1 MPKITSIQAQKNNPE
16 RVNIYLDGEFAFGI
30 SQEVLLKHGLT
41 KGSELDEQKKQAVL
55 EEEELGKELERAYR
69 YLSYRPRSRFEMEQ
83 YFNKHDTPND
93 LVRMVLEK
101 LEARDYI
108 DDEAFAAWWVEE
120 RLDARPKGSLAL
132 RQELSQKGID
142 RKVIDKTLAYYQDRI
157 ESEEI
162 VEEVVEKALKRYQKY
177 QGRTLRWKLWQ
188 YLARRGYNSE
198 TIRQAVD
205 KVLK

>member
-1 MPKITSIQAQKNNPE
+1 
-16 RVNIYLDGEFAFGI
+16 
-30 SQEVLLKHGLT
+30 
-41 KGSELDEQKKQAVL
+41 
-55 EEEELGKELERAYR
+55 
-69 YLSYRPRSRFEMEQ
+69 MEQ